1 MMSLLASVTSL
12 ELTTSTRE
20 DGSGYIIRNDMGEL
34 IEAGCFKHPHI
45 IDPHTSEL
53 LAWREGLEAAVR
65 LGISEVILQTE
76 AILSSYGT
84 HFPGD
89 EDFKYE
95 FSGLQVSPFRL
106 GCK

>member
-1 MMSLLASVTSL
+1 
-12 ELTTSTRE
+12 
-20 DGSGYIIRNDMGEL
+20 MGEL

-76 AILSSYGT
+76 CRNLVKLWHT
-84 HFPGD
+84 
-89 EDFKYE
+89 
-95 FSGLQVSPFRL
+95 FSRR
-106 GCK
+106 